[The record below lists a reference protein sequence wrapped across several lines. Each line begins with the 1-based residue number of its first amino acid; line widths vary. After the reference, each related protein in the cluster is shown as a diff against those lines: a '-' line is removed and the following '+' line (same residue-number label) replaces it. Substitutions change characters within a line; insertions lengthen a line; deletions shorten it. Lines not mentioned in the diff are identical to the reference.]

1 MVEEFEEGNVS
12 LASLTDILAFHLDFE
27 RSFKLRLLGEGNA
40 AKRPRWLLTALESDG
55 DKSGVL

>member
-40 AKRPRWLLTALESDG
+40 APRRKMVAYRLRIGWR
-55 DKSGVL
+55 